1 MCQYIE
7 TFHEYNGCRLR
18 ETYPNGKPS
27 RLAWFLGIVGRGPA
41 NGDDGEPESTDA
53 DAEQAQ
59 EPPECH
65 KITER
70 LILQCEDATTDPEQQ
85 DKPIGERVCK
95 DPVPYASE
103 EQQPIIES
111 GYTTHG
117 GECPVCRAVKEVI
130 EQKTD
135 TVVIRGLQV
144 AKAQRQQSPNG
155 PRKRERTNDGRDP
168 AHPIRHGGD
177 GVRMVKK
184 RYPKSSKKRRGKK
197 TVQSQHPLCCLM

>member
-18 ETYPNGKPS
+18 ETYPNDKPS

-95 DPVPYASE
+95 DLVPYASE

-135 TVVIRGLQV
+135 TVVIVSKAYRDSFSVILMLNSGDFKWQKPNDNSRPMAQGSVNERLV
-144 AKAQRQQSPNG
+144 AQS
-155 PRKRERTNDGRDP
+155 
-168 AHPIRHGGD
+168 
-177 GVRMVKK
+177 
-184 RYPKSSKKRRGKK
+184 
-197 TVQSQHPLCCLM
+197 